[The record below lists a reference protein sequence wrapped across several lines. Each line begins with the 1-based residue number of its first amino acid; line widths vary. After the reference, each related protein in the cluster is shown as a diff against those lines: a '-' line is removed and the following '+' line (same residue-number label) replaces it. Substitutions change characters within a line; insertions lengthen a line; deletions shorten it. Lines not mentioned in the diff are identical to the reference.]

1 MFESHPPKNFAS
13 PRARGFTILEILI
26 ATAILT
32 LGLVGILAIFPIAID
47 NGKKVMERSTA
58 VTIAKSVAEA
68 IRSGIRNQKR
78 TVYGGEETYT
88 YFIFNHDGVKDPIPR
103 DRSQER
109 AEGDYYI
116 LLPQFK
122 AGGRGIDGNSDGER
136 RERAVADSYEF
147 VYPEVDQPKNGGG
160 DPYRAHNDAH
170 DAPGGNG
177 ILVKDVYKVGNL
189 LPNEENT
196 QKLPDDYIL
205 SDQVWEMYKQFSFA
219 FSIRTSKFDTNV
231 SPVSA
236 ARVYKPGNNLYH
248 VRVMIFRSFFP
259 YSEEKIRAEGKGP
272 EPVFELD
279 FEVVK

>member
-1 MFESHPPKNFAS
+1 
-13 PRARGFTILEILI
+13 
-26 ATAILT
+26 
-32 LGLVGILAIFPIAID
+32 
-47 NGKKVMERSTA
+47 MERSTA

-78 TVYGGEETYT
+78 TVFSGEEAYT
-88 YFIFNHDGVKDPIPR
+88 YFIFDHDGVKDPIPR

-109 AEGDYYI
+109 SEADYYI

-122 AGGRGIDGNSDGER
+122 TSAKFDVGNYDSDR
-136 RERAVADSYEF
+136 RENAVADSSEF

-160 DPYRAHNDAH
+160 DPYRAHDDKK

-177 ILVKDVYKVGNL
+177 ILVKKVYEVGNL
-189 LPNEENT
+189 LPDQENT
-196 QKLPDDYIL
+196 RRIPSDYIL
-205 SDQVWEMYKQFSFA
+205 NDQVSEMYKQFSYA
-219 FSIRTSKFDTNV
+219 FSIRASKFDTNV
-231 SPVSA
+231 SSLTA
-236 ARVYKPGNNLYH
+236 ARVFKPGNNLYH

-259 YSEEKIRAEGKGP
+259 YSEDKIRAEGKGP